1 MTHGSPLAS
10 KYAVACTL
18 LEDEDYEYFFV
29 SFNTRD
35 EQEALDLAKCIVGS
49 NAEKCLVVIRE
60 DGEIFEL

>member
-1 MTHGSPLAS
+1 MTSPIAS

-18 LEDEDYEYFFV
+18 EEDDDCDFFFV
-29 SFNTRD
+29 SFNTKD
-35 EQEALDLAKCIVGS
+35 ELEALDLAKCIVGN